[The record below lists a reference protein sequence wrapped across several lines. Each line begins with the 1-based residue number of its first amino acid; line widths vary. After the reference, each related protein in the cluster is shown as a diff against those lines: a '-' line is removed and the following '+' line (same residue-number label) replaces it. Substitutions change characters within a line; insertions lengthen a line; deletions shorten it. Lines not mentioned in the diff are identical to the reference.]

1 MLDLPPFDSLDARPR
16 LALRS
21 VERIGGD
28 LRILGRPA

>member
-1 MLDLPPFDSLDARPR
+1 MLDLPPFDSLDRRLR

-21 VERIGGD
+21 IERIGDD